1 MDNNICFLVSIRQR
15 ICQSGVPV
23 NIDRSF
29 TNVANNTTF
38 ELLNGYRVTIYRIS
52 NCRIRYTFVNDTFGF
67 NFSFDVDESVTTAF
81 DLPID
86 SGTFRILIFAC
97 MRCCNPCPCS
107 S

>member
-15 ICQSGVPV
+15 ICQSGVPI

-38 ELLNGYRVTIYRIS
+38 ELLNGYSVTIYRIS
-52 NCRIRYTFVNDTFGF
+52 NSRIRYTFANDTFGF
-67 NFSFDVDESVTTAF
+67 NFSFDADDSVTTAF

-107 S
+107 V